1 MSESTAPAPDL
12 ATLVRESREAAAR
25 ERDYGT
31 EALILCDRV
40 MRVYAVD
47 GIEVQAL
54 QGLDL
59 TVAGGEMVAV
69 VGASGSGKSTL
80 LNILAGID
88 APTAGRARVEKWDLL
103 SMSRADRVRYRRHTV
118 GFVRQQTA
126 SNLVPYLT
134 ARQMV
139 DLPMTAARVPAHTR
153 KARSMELLGALG
165 MGDLADRKPSQ
176 LSGGQQMRVAIAVA
190 LANEPHVCSPTSRPA
205 SSTRPPRP
213 RCSGRCARSTRNLG
227 VTIVIVTHD
236 PEVSGQVERTV
247 SIRDGRTSSE
257 VLRRTHTREDGGA
270 ARHRRGVRGDG
281 PRRPRP
287 GAARLPRG
295 AQPDPPGAARARGR
309 PRHHAARLMTGP
321 LLTVRG
327 VHRSFGTG
335 AAAVHALRDV
345 SFEVEPGTMVALVG
359 RSGSGKT
366 TLLNIIGGLDRPDS
380 GTVTVD
386 GVDVTGLDE
395 DGLSRL
401 RREKV
406 SYVFQTFG
414 LIPVLSAAENVGV
427 PLRLARTEQKERER
441 RVELLLD
448 LVGLA
453 GHARQRPGE
462 LSGGQQQRVAI
473 ARALAASPRLLVADE
488 PTGQLDAET
497 GLAVMALLRGVVESE
512 GVTALV
518 STHDPVMMELADRVI
533 HIADG
538 TLVEE

>member
-1 MSESTAPAPDL
+1 MTDP
-12 ATLVRESREAAAR
+12 
-25 ERDYGT
+25 
-31 EALILCDRV
+31 
-40 MRVYAVD
+40 
-47 GIEVQAL
+47 
-54 QGLDL
+54 
-59 TVAGGEMVAV
+59 
-69 VGASGSGKSTL
+69 
-80 LNILAGID
+80 
-88 APTAGRARVEKWDLL
+88 LL
-103 SMSRADRVRYRRHTV
+103 S
-118 GFVRQQTA
+118 
-126 SNLVPYLT
+126 
-134 ARQMV
+134 
-139 DLPMTAARVPAHTR
+139 
-153 KARSMELLGALG
+153 
-165 MGDLADRKPSQ
+165 
-176 LSGGQQMRVAIAVA
+176 
-190 LANEPHVCSPTSRPA
+190 
-205 SSTRPPRP
+205 
-213 RCSGRCARSTRNLG
+213 
-227 VTIVIVTHD
+227 
-236 PEVSGQVERTV
+236 
-247 SIRDGRTSSE
+247 
-257 VLRRTHTREDGGA
+257 
-270 ARHRRGVRGDG
+270 
-281 PRRPRP
+281 
-287 GAARLPRG
+287 
-295 AQPDPPGAARARGR
+295 
-309 PRHHAARLMTGP
+309 
-321 LLTVRG
+321 VRG

-538 TLVEE
+538 RLAS